1 MSSLSLPQVLPLGNS
16 STTSFD
22 SWEAAAKKSQPRAQ
36 SWNLDAK
43 PLPPTPTRPGIPSS
57 KFNVYIGDLLP
68 QTPKL
73 VNKEDIQQPAQIYL
87 KSKDFSSSTSNLP
100 DKLPPRPQLKRE
112 AQTEI
117 FAGPMKDKKPLD
129 ESIFGEW
136 RAPKYE
142 SSDDEADS
150 DSRPLGK
157 SLGPN
162 VPQSDDQ
169 PHAAEQHA
177 AEYMSVLHAC
187 DVLLPSFDTESYSK
201 DYQKVPSPIS
211 GRTSDVV
218 SDVLVP
224 HALRLSASEES
235 QPSSY
240 FSSDSE
246 ASDYEGGKKRF
257 RLRAKKAF
265 HSRKSSREKAQ
276 SGPLS
281 SKTSKTISLGVSE
294 RAGIKFPLYASEAV
308 PNEDQSPPSSEKDEH
323 QLQSEEPKTAQA
335 TSLCSY
341 KSTRTT
347 WFSRPSGERSSKG
360 SCSTPASIK
369 SGEHMRRRGLAL
381 TAFKEKGMQSDKQ
394 EAGEG
399 AGDRSDDYNM
409 RKNEGE

>member
-57 KFNVYIGDLLP
+57 KFNVYIENLLP
-68 QTPKL
+68 QTPTFVKR
-73 VNKEDIQQPAQIYL
+73 EDIQQPAQIYL
-87 KSKDFSSSTSNLP
+87 KSKDFSSSTTNLP
-100 DKLPPRPQLKRE
+100 DKLPPRPQLKRG

-117 FAGPMKDKKPLD
+117 FTGPMKNKKPLD
-129 ESIFGEW
+129 ESIFSEW

-187 DVLLPSFDTESYSK
+187 DDLLPSFDTESYSK

-224 HALRLSASEES
+224 YALRLSASEES

-265 HSRKSSREKAQ
+265 HSRKLSREKAQ
-276 SGPLS
+276 SGQPS
-281 SKTSKTISLGVSE
+281 SKPPKTVSLSVPE
-294 RAGIKFPLYASEAV
+294 RAGTQDVTIKMYEFPNNVSEASAKSV
-308 PNEDQSPPSSEKDEH
+308 SRSNSHFMRAKLSPTKIKARPVQRKISNSSSRKNPKLLKQRHYAPSSP
-323 QLQSEEPKTAQA
+323 LG
-335 TSLCSY
+335 
-341 KSTRTT
+341 R
-347 WFSRPSGERSSKG
+347 RG
-360 SCSTPASIK
+360 SQGLPASVRMK
-369 SGEHMRRRGLAL
+369 ATALPPRQLRVVKMCGEAILL
-381 TAFKEKGMQSDKQ
+381 
-394 EAGEG
+394 
-399 AGDRSDDYNM
+399 
-409 RKNEGE
+409 

>member
-22 SWEAAAKKSQPRAQ
+22 SWEAAAKNSQPRAQ

-57 KFNVYIGDLLP
+57 KFNVYIENLLP
-68 QTPKL
+68 QTPQI
-73 VNKEDIQQPAQIYL
+73 VNTEGIQQPAQIYM
-87 KSKDFSSSTSNLP
+87 KSKDFSSSTTNLP
-100 DKLPPRPQLKRE
+100 HKLPPRPQLKRE

-117 FAGPMKDKKPLD
+117 FAGPMKGKKPLD
-129 ESIFGEW
+129 ESIFSEW

-187 DVLLPSFDTESYSK
+187 DDLLPSFDTESYSK
-201 DYQKVPSPIS
+201 DYQKIPSPIS

-276 SGPLS
+276 SGSPS
-281 SKTSKTISLGVSE
+281 SKTSKTVSLGVPE
-294 RAGIKFPLYASEAV
+294 RAGTQDITIKMCESPNRVSEAPAKSV
-308 PNEDQSPPSSEKDEH
+308 SRSNSHFMRAKLSPTKIKARPVQRKMSNSSSRKNPKLLKQRHYAPSSP
-323 QLQSEEPKTAQA
+323 L
-335 TSLCSY
+335 
-341 KSTRTT
+341 
-347 WFSRPSGERSSKG
+347 G
-360 SCSTPASIK
+360 
-369 SGEHMRRRGLAL
+369 RRGSHGLPANVRMKAAAL
-381 TAFKEKGMQSDKQ
+381 PPRQLRVVNMCG
-394 EAGEG
+394 EAILL
-399 AGDRSDDYNM
+399 
-409 RKNEGE
+409 

>member
-1 MSSLSLPQVLPLGNS
+1 MSSLSLPQAFPQSNS

-36 SWNLDAK
+36 SWNLEAK

-57 KFNVYIGDLLP
+57 KFNVYVEDLLP
-68 QTPKL
+68 QRPKL
-73 VNKEDIQQPAQIYL
+73 VKREGILQPAQVYQT
-87 KSKDFSSSTSNLP
+87 SKIFSSSTTNLP

-112 AQTEI
+112 AQTGI
-117 FAGPMKDKKPLD
+117 SAGPMEDKKPLD
-129 ESIFGEW
+129 ESIFSEW

-142 SSDDEADS
+142 TSDDEADA
-150 DSRPLGK
+150 DSPPLGK

-162 VPQSDDQ
+162 VTQSDDQ
-169 PHAAEQHA
+169 PHVAEQHA

-187 DVLLPSFDTESYSK
+187 DDLLPSFDTESYSK

-211 GRTSDVV
+211 SRTSDVV

-257 RLRAKKAF
+257 RLRAKRAF

-276 SGPLS
+276 SGPVT
-281 SKTSKTISLGVSE
+281 SKTSMTVSLGTSE
-294 RAGIKFPLYASEAV
+294 TAGTQERVIDMYEPLIAFPMPQLSQISRSNARFMRVKLSPKKSKARPVQRKMSNSSSRKNSKLLKQRRYA
-308 PNEDQSPPSSEKDEH
+308 PPSPLGRRGSLTRPASVRLKAATLPSH
-323 QLQSEEPKTAQA
+323 QLR
-335 TSLCSY
+335 LVNIC
-341 KSTRTT
+341 
-347 WFSRPSGERSSKG
+347 
-360 SCSTPASIK
+360 
-369 SGEHMRRRGLAL
+369 
-381 TAFKEKGMQSDKQ
+381 
-394 EAGEG
+394 
-399 AGDRSDDYNM
+399 GDAVLL
-409 RKNEGE
+409 

>member
-1 MSSLSLPQVLPLGNS
+1 MSSLSLPQAFPQSNS

-36 SWNLDAK
+36 SWNLEAK

-57 KFNVYIGDLLP
+57 KFNVYVEDLLP
-68 QTPKL
+68 QRPKL
-73 VNKEDIQQPAQIYL
+73 VKREGIQQPAQVYQTPKI
-87 KSKDFSSSTSNLP
+87 FSSNTTNLP
-100 DKLPPRPQLKRE
+100 DKLSPRPQLQRE

-129 ESIFGEW
+129 ESIFSEW

-142 SSDDEADS
+142 SSGDEAEADS
-150 DSRPLGK
+150 PSLGK
-157 SLGPN
+157 SLGPS
-162 VPQSDDQ
+162 VTQSDDQ
-169 PHAAEQHA
+169 PHVAEQHA

-187 DVLLPSFDTESYSK
+187 DDLLPSFDTESYSK

-211 GRTSDVV
+211 SRASDVV

-257 RLRAKKAF
+257 RLRAKRAF

-276 SGPLS
+276 SSPAS
-281 SKTSKTISLGVSE
+281 SKTSMTVSLSASETAGTKESVIEMYVSLNSVPKASAKSDLQDK
-294 RAGIKFPLYASEAV
+294 RPLHASEAF
-308 PNEDQSPPSSEKDEH
+308 PKEKQSPPSPEKDEQ
-323 QLQSEEPKTAQA
+323 QLQSEKFETAQA
-335 TSLCSY
+335 TPLCCS
-341 KSTRTT
+341 KSDRTT
-347 WFSRPSGERSSKG
+347 WLTQSPSKRPSKG
-360 SCSTPASIK
+360 SHSALPSAKIS
-369 SGEHMRRRGLAL
+369 EHMRRRGPAL
-381 TAFKEKGMQSDKQ
+381 TA
-394 EAGEG
+394 
-399 AGDRSDDYNM
+399 
-409 RKNEGE
+409 